1 MIKVRISKKDNVMQ
15 SIHCQGHAMYDDYG
29 KDIVC
34 ASFSTM
40 IITTI
45 NAILTF
51 DQNAI
56 SYTDNNDLKIINI
69 KKDNITNNLLNNLVN
84 MIYELRD
91 NYNKNINIKE
101 EDHD

>member
-1 MIKVRISKKDNVMQ
+1 MIKVRISKKDNVIQ
-15 SIHCQGHAMYDDYG
+15 SIHCKGHAMYDDYG

-40 IITTI
+40 IVTTI

-101 EDHD
+101 EGHD

>member
-1 MIKVRISKKDNVMQ
+1 MIKVKVEKVNAKYKKIS
-15 SIHCQGHAMYDDYG
+15 ILGHAMYDDYG

>member
-1 MIKVRISKKDNVMQ
+1 MIKVGISKKDNVIQ
-15 SIHCQGHAMYDDYG
+15 SIHCKGHAMYDDYG

-51 DQNAI
+51 DQDAI

>member
-1 MIKVRISKKDNVMQ
+1 MIKVRISKKDNVIQ
-15 SIHCQGHAMYDDYG
+15 SIHCKGHAMYDDYG

-101 EDHD
+101 ENHE